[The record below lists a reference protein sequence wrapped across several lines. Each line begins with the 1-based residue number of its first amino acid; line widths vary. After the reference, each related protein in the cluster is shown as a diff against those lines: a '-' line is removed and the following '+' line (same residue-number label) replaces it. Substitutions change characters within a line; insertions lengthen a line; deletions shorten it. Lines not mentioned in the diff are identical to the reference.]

1 VKGKALIVH
10 DYDAYIIYP
19 KNYHAKNAHAN
30 NAKIAHVYHSYASNA
45 KTSHSRH
52 IVSNAPIAQMPKEK
66 TKNVSIDCTCLSIHF
81 MHLMGY

>member
-19 KNYHAKNAHAN
+19 KNYHAKNAHAK

-52 IVSNAPIAQMPKEK
+52 IVSNAQIAQMPKEK
-66 TKNVSIDCTCLSIHF
+66 TKNVSIDCTCLSIHL